1 MVTYYELKDLI
12 CRVFGNR
19 QDEIDDSDLVLTIR
33 GIHYSEPKTEFI
45 LKNDEL
51 KEIFE
56 KVNSAQIHGLEL
68 LVEHK
73 YEVAVEIDRPIIHT
87 MEFPQV
93 SLDKENSI
101 EYQIGLCSVEY
112 CVFLLITLIEK
123 SKQQNKRRV
132 ILPTKFRRGYPYQID
147 NENDEKELDWKEILI
162 RIMREFSIKI
172 ITPNYSSLEKNR
184 KRKEAYVF
192 EFIYKTEQVVG
203 EYADIED
210 ILPTLEM
217 GRRMVDSVPN
227 TIETIPRREYISDV
241 VDYYRL
247 AFSSADPYIKYIS
260 FYHIMEYFY
269 DEVYKRKIVAD
280 LINKITHPDFSYK
293 DEEKVY
299 EIATFVK
306 NRMHM
311 NDESGQGDELESL
324 KYVLK
329 EYVDIE
335 QLKNKLN
342 SIDQDSIM
350 FYQSNKVAFC
360 KAPTI
365 PWNDSEGVYNQIARR
380 IYYTRNSLIHSKS
393 GKNRERYKPYKDEKE
408 LQKEIP
414 LVRVIAEMII
424 INSSKIV

>member
-93 SLDKENSI
+93 SLDKENNI

-184 KRKEAYVF
+184 KRKEAYVL
-192 EFIYKTEQVVG
+192 EFIYKTERVVG

>member
-33 GIHYSEPKTEFI
+33 GLHYSEPKTEFI

-93 SLDKENSI
+93 SLDKENNI

-147 NENDEKELDWKEILI
+147 NENDEKELDWKDILI
-162 RIMREFSIKI
+162 RNMREFSIKI

-217 GRRMVDSVPN
+217 GRRMADSVPN

-269 DEVYKRKIVAD
+269 DEVYKRKILAD

>member
-93 SLDKENSI
+93 SLDKENNI

-350 FYQSNKVAFC
+350 FYQSNNVAFC